1 MQSMTQYAPIFN
13 THLIQKTGD
22 TLMIPVPESVTLA
35 AQIAFQE
42 FDLKHLPSGHPL
54 EKAWDEWDIHCE
66 SKTFESSTDSLIEAA
81 ILYGIQSEKINSS
94 NRFHVADDEV
104 PANYLTECEC
114 HNWASMARHHVY
126 QHKPACPHFV
136 MEYELALMAKRQY
149 EQLIQDIKT
158 RREQVEG
165 E

>member
-1 MQSMTQYAPIFN
+1 MM
-13 THLIQKTGD
+13 
-22 TLMIPVPESVTLA
+22 PVPESVTLA
-35 AQIAFQE
+35 AQIAFRTFCEDGLQDSHPFQE
-42 FDLKHLPSGHPL
+42 
-54 EKAWDEWDIHCE
+54 AWDEYE
-66 SKTFESSTDSLIEAA
+66 SMNGSISIDDEICSLIEAA

-94 NRFHVADDEV
+94 NKFHDADNEI

-126 QHKPACPHFV
+126 QHKPTCPHFV

>member
-1 MQSMTQYAPIFN
+1 M
-13 THLIQKTGD
+13 
-22 TLMIPVPESVTLA
+22 PVPESVTLA
-35 AQIAFQE
+35 AQVAFQE
-42 FDLKHLPSGHPL
+42 FRESRLPDDHPFQR
-54 EKAWDEWDIHCE
+54 AWDRWE
-66 SKTFESSTDSLIEAA
+66 SHHGEIEDGMPLYSFIQSA

-94 NRFHVADDEV
+94 NRFHIADDEI
-104 PANYLTECEC
+104 PASYLTECEC

-126 QHKPACPHFV
+126 QHKPFCPHFV
-136 MEYELALMAKRQY
+136 MEYELALMAERQY

>member
-1 MQSMTQYAPIFN
+1 MMP
-13 THLIQKTGD
+13 
-22 TLMIPVPESVTLA
+22 IPVSVALA
-35 AQIAFQE
+35 AQIAFKE
-42 FDLKHLPSGHPL
+42 FCQNQIPNDHPFQ
-54 EKAWDEWDIHCE
+54 KAWENY
-66 SKTFESSTDSLIEAA
+66 SLHSEDADDDAVIPLVKAA
-81 ILYGIQSEKINSS
+81 VLYGIQSEKINSS
-94 NRFHVADDEV
+94 NKFHDADNEI
-104 PANYLTECEC
+104 PASYLTECEC

-126 QHKPACPHFV
+126 QHKPTCPHFV